1 MGGRMM
7 PKFKT
12 GLILLTSVFALCL
25 SDVAFSKKHSGGF
38 RESRDS
44 QVETFDIITVEQ
56 AKNSKDDT
64 FVVLQ
69 GYIDKSLGGEKYL
82 FRDTTGT
89 IKLEIDDDKFRGLV
103 VYPDDFVQVSGEV
116 DKNWWSETKVD
127 VKDISKK
134 SVESSSK
141 TSKK

>member
-1 MGGRMM
+1 M
-7 PKFKT
+7 PKYKT

-25 SDVAFSKKHSGGF
+25 GDVAFSKKHSGGF

-141 TSKK
+141 TSKKL

>member
-1 MGGRMM
+1 MGGRIM

-25 SDVAFSKKHSGGF
+25 GDVAFSKKHSGGF

>member
-1 MGGRMM
+1 MM

-25 SDVAFSKKHSGGF
+25 GDVAFSKKHSGGF

-134 SVESSSK
+134 SVENNSK